1 MSVKRPGSPL
11 SSGAE
16 SLEPLDSKDLQKS
29 ISTGQLASQLDA
41 LETAASSGGE
51 SAGEVSSPK
60 SEALQQLWQIAAN
73 ADLSTPEQA
82 LAAIRESA
90 QFLINS
96 RINQKLREQQKV
108 FRMVEELSDF
118 VAEDPFLGTKIKKI
132 LERLKEDRKDDE
144 SAFAQR

>member
-29 ISTGQLASQLDA
+29 ISGGQLASQLDA
-41 LETAASSGGE
+41 LETAASGGDG
-51 SAGEVSSPK
+51 AGEVSAAK
-60 SEALQQLWQIAAN
+60 NETLQKLGQIAAN

-96 RINQKLREQQKV
+96 RINQKFREREKV
-108 FRMVEELSDF
+108 SGMIEDLSDF
-118 VAEDPFLGTKIKKI
+118 VAEDPFLGAKIKKI
-132 LERLKEDRKDDE
+132 LERLKENKK
-144 SAFAQR
+144 

>member
-29 ISTGQLASQLDA
+29 VRTGQFASQLDA
-41 LETAASSGGE
+41 LETAATSGGDGTNGTE
-51 SAGEVSSPK
+51 NASMQG
-60 SEALQQLWQIAAN
+60 LRQIAAG
-73 ADLSTPEQA
+73 ADLSTPGQA

-96 RINQKLREQQKV
+96 RIKEKYREQEKV
-108 FRMVEELSDF
+108 SDMVEELSDF
-118 VAEDPFLGTKIKKI
+118 VAEDPFLGTKLKKI
-132 LERLKEDRKDDE
+132 LERLKEK
-144 SAFAQR
+144 